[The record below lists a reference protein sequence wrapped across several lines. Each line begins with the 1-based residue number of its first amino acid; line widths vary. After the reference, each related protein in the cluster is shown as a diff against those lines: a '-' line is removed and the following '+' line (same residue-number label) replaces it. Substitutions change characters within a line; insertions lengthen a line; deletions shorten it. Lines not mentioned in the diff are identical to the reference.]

1 MPESLPAALGRY
13 ELVEKL
19 AVGGM
24 AELFRARV
32 RAAHGFEKPLVIKRI
47 LPHLAKDE
55 HFTLMFITEAKL
67 TAQLVHPKIAQTYE
81 LGTEDNQLF
90 IANLRS
96 GTRAFKWLVGAIGVG
111 NLAAW
116 VFLVARTSGS

>member
-1 MPESLPAALGRY
+1 MPSQPPPEALDNWVAEEGMSSLTSAQRDALIFVEVRKINGRLSKVYEDWFGDPAAGD
-13 ELVEKL
+13 
-19 AVGGM
+19 GGYK
-24 AELFRARV
+24 RV
-32 RAAHGFEKPLVIKRI
+32 V
-47 LPHLAKDE
+47 
-55 HFTLMFITEAKL
+55 
-67 TAQLVHPKIAQTYE
+67 V
-81 LGTEDNQLF
+81 DNQLF